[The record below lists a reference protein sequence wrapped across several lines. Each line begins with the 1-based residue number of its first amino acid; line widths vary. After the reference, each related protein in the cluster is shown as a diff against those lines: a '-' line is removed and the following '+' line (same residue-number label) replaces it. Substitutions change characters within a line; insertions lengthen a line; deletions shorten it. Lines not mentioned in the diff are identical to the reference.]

1 MSEVWSSG
9 VWRVKEGRADEFA
22 EAWREF
28 AEWSTSA
35 HGPAHA
41 WLLRDRERPDEFV
54 SIGPWPS
61 DEAISAWRADPGFAE
76 RIGRL
81 REMLDGFEARTL
93 DPVVVIG

>member
-22 EAWREF
+22 EAWRDF
-28 AEWSTSA
+28 AEWSAAT
-35 HGPAHA
+35 HGPARA
-41 WLLRDRERPDEFV
+41 WLLRDRERADEFV

-61 DEAISAWRADPGFAE
+61 DEAVGAWRADPGFAE